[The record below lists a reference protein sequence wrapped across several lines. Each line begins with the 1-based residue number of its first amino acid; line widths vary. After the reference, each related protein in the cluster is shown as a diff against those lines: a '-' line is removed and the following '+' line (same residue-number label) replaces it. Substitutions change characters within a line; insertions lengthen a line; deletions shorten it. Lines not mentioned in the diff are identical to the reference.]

1 MSTTSSR
8 SAYEHSTK
16 GAWAMGGVAFAGIML
31 ATLGVFQLLQGIAAI
46 ADDEVYVSGIE
57 YVYRFDLTTWGWIH
71 LIIGVIAIGAGL
83 GMLAQQTWANLVGLL
98 IAFLSAISSFA
109 FMPYYPFWS
118 LVILAFDIFVIWAVC
133 SIIANDRPA

>member
-1 MSTTSSR
+1 MSTTSSHR
-8 SAYEHSTK
+8 EYENSTK
-16 GAWAMGGVAFAGIML
+16 GAWAMGGLAFAGVML
-31 ATLGVFQLLQGIAAI
+31 ATLGVFQALQGVAAI
-46 ADDEVYVSGIE
+46 ADDDVYVSGID

-71 LIIGVIAIGAGL
+71 LVIGVIAVASGL
-83 GMLAQQTWANLVGLL
+83 GMLAQQVWANLVGLL

-133 SIIANDRPA
+133 SVIANDRPA